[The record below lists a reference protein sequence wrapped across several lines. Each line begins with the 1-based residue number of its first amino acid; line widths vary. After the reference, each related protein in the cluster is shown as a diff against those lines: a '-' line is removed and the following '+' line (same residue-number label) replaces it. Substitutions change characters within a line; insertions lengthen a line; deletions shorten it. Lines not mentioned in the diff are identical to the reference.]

1 MLQCKHL
8 SYATIELKAA
18 FARRDV
24 CHVFIACEKFA
35 NTRPVTG
42 KLSTRMNF
50 GVSVVYLSPR
60 SHWSFF
66 DSELVHICL
75 YSRFYETAKLHRAS
89 RSVKVPRIRAE
100 DGHTSVAN
108 VSTTPIYN
116 ASGWGITS
124 AKVGCT
130 PCNAPFATDPFRKRA
145 ELPTD
150 PTGPLRGESSS
161 SRSVAV
167 ASAFFGPHGKHS
179 TERQQWPSTGD
190 Q

>member
-108 VSTTPIYN
+108 VSTTPHLQRFRMGHNISKSRLYPLQC
-116 ASGWGITS
+116 AFRRRPLQKTS
-124 AKVGCT
+124 
-130 PCNAPFATDPFRKRA
+130 
-145 ELPTD
+145 
-150 PTGPLRGESSS
+150 
-161 SRSVAV
+161 
-167 ASAFFGPHGKHS
+167 
-179 TERQQWPSTGD
+179 
-190 Q
+190 